1 MSFGIIGVEQKTMT
15 NTSTTSLCGIRA
27 KLRALHQ
34 RMGDF
39 WWYSLMLFLA
49 CRFADALNAF
59 VGLWL
64 VPKYV
69 PPSELGAV
77 MPLMQFASFLAI
89 PITAFS
95 NTFRNE
101 LTRLSVN
108 KEFGKLKTLMRGV
121 FISSAVFL
129 FLAIIIARFIMPAF
143 LERIRIV
150 EGSLGLIIIATS
162 FVSAVSPIYSNA
174 LQALKKFKAQS
185 IISIIGAPIRLLAML
200 VTMPFR
206 ALSGYF
212 IGQASIPIFSMTA
225 SIIALKKELSVKAEP
240 YWDKET
246 VKKFSKL
253 FFIFISIGLI
263 DGFFLLV
270 EATVLR
276 QRLCDLDSAG
286 YYMASRFSE
295 IANFLASTILF
306 TLFPFTAE
314 KAAKGENTSPLV
326 IKSLIVNAA
335 FCTILALPFIFFGKT
350 ILSLLPHGDQYSAY
364 WWAIPWMIGITF
376 VCSIIIFY
384 ITAELSAN
392 RFAFLKW
399 YLPID
404 LAYPILLLFITGH
417 GYFADIIP
425 ATWTEFLTA
434 HNIYSLKTMLW
445 WITAIN
451 GLKAI
456 ICVISIAKARCRTT

>member
-1 MSFGIIGVEQKTMT
+1 MKSADLRE
-15 NTSTTSLCGIRA
+15 
-27 KLRALHQ
+27 KLKALHA

-39 WWYSLMLFLA
+39 WWYSLLLFCA
-49 CRFADALNAF
+49 CRFADVLNAF

-77 MPLMQFASFLAI
+77 MPLMQFANFLAL
-89 PITAFS
+89 PIAAFA

-101 LTRLSVN
+101 LTQLSIK

-121 FISSAVFL
+121 FIASAVFI
-129 FLAIIIARFIMPAF
+129 FIATLIAHFALPAF
-143 LERIRIV
+143 LERIRIA

-162 FVSAVSPIYSNA
+162 FVSAISPIYSNA

-185 IISIIGAPIRLLAML
+185 LISIIGAPIRLIAML
-200 VTMPFR
+200 VTMPIR
-206 ALSGYF
+206 ALCGFF
-212 IGQASIPIFSMTA
+212 IGQASVPIFT
-225 SIIALKKELSVKAEP
+225 IIASVLTLKKELSVKAEA
-240 YWDKET
+240 YWGKET
-246 VKKFSKL
+246 FKKFSKL
-253 FFIFISIGLI
+253 FSIFLSIGII

-270 EATVLR
+270 EATTLR

-295 IANFLASTILF
+295 IANFLSATLLF
-306 TLFPFTAE
+306 TIFPFTAE

-326 IKSLIVNAA
+326 IKSIIANSA
-335 FCTILALPFIFFGKT
+335 FCALLSLPFVFFGKN

-376 VCSIIIFY
+376 LCSIMGFY
-384 ITAELSAN
+384 LTAEFSAN
-392 RFAFLKW
+392 RFKFLKW
-399 YLPID
+399 YLPIN
-404 LAYPILLLFITGH
+404 LAYPVLLLFVTGH

-425 ATWTEFLTA
+425 ATWTDFLTA
-434 HNIYSLKTMLW
+434 HNIYSLQTMLW
-445 WITAIN
+445 WITGIN

-456 ICVISIAKARCRTT
+456 ICIIEMYKSRRYPSP

>member
-1 MSFGIIGVEQKTMT
+1 MFLSKIH
-15 NTSTTSLCGIRA
+15 A
-27 KLRALHQ
+27 KL
-34 RMGDF
+34 GDF
-39 WWYSLMLFLA
+39 WWYSLILFLA
-49 CRFADALNAF
+49 TRTADALNAF

-77 MPLMQFASFLAI
+77 APLMQFASFLAI
-89 PITAFS
+89 PIAAFA

-101 LTRLSVN
+101 LTSLTVN
-108 KEFGKLKTLMRGV
+108 KEFGKLKTLMRSV
-121 FISSAVFL
+121 FIASAIFM
-129 FLAIIIARFIMPAF
+129 FFAIIAARFVMPAF

-162 FVSAVSPIYSNA
+162 FVSAVSPIYNCA
-174 LQALKKFKAQS
+174 VQALKKFKAQS
-185 IISIIGAPIRLLAML
+185 IICIISAPIRLLTML
-200 VTMPFR
+200 VTMPLR

-212 IGQASIPIFSMTA
+212 IGQASIPIFNITA
-225 SIIALKKELSVKAEP
+225 SVIALKKELSVKAEP
-240 YWDKET
+240 YWEKET
-246 VKKFSKL
+246 IKKFARL
-253 FFIFISIGLI
+253 FFIFISIGII

-270 EATVLR
+270 EATTLR

-295 IANFLASTILF
+295 IANFLAATILF

-335 FCTILALPFIFFGKT
+335 FCAILALPFIFFGKT

-376 VCSIIIFY
+376 LCSIIAFY
-384 ITAELSAN
+384 LTTEFSAN
-392 RFAFLKW
+392 RFKFLKW

-404 LAYPILLLFITGH
+404 FTYPILLLLVTGH

-434 HNIYSLKTMLW
+434 HNIRSLETMLW
-445 WITAIN
+445 WTTGIN
-451 GLKAI
+451 GLKAV
-456 ICVISIAKARCRTT
+456 ICIISIAKNKRHD